1 MVSHGVFTIVD
12 ISDGAQWYSGGNITG
27 NSTTPTTFL
36 NSGITYAVEGDMY
49 LNTSTQNTY
58 RCVESGDS
66 SSAKWVYVN
75 NIKGVHGDTG
85 KGVSSIVNQ
94 YYLSTSNTTQTGG
107 SWSSTVPPY
116 VENCYYWTKSHII
129 WTDNTETDTTAVL
142 DNGLT
147 DANANAIDARKVATN
162 YLAVDNTGIMVADMN
177 DGEQKPSTATGR
189 NVFIDNDSVDIR
201 NGTLI
206 LASFTGDNTKFYDPV
221 YQKEL
226 ATFGTSGAI
235 IGANNE
241 QRFIIEKDGIKST
254 NDSGATVFSVNSTE
268 GTIVTEAEV
277 APSGETKVF
286 SSTSITL
293 DTVGSGFSVDV
304 TFYNK
309 SLTAIITIE
318 YCNSDLTNVKVNSV
332 SSSAIQTSGPAIGFN
347 ASTYS
352 ITLPPF
358 TFTHGTAQTTT
369 YTITASFVNIFGDSY
384 NLTAVETIT
393 YDGAITIELSSLDG
407 ECVRTSGNN
416 EQKSMFLGL
425 WSKVVYG
432 EIYQSSAYTKA
443 PAMTFGTRG
452 KNAILAPFSVTI
464 GEDLYANNDNQL
476 SIGRYNINNDEFSPL
491 AFAVGNG
498 RSDLERSNAFSVDW
512 DGNTIVEG
520 NLEVN
525 GELLSNID
533 ATKLNNCNDGID
545 PRKYYYLDGSG
556 TNKPTTAWVF
566 LKCFEISGSNVVQIA
581 SVMNTTDPYMYLR
594 SRNSSGTWS
603 SWKTFSMAG
612 HKHAASDI
620 TSGTLP
626 IARGGTGSTGT
637 TYTETIADIITKGTN
652 ITISS
657 ARYAQWGKIAQIYL
671 VLKTTAAL
679 SGNKV
684 VATLVD
690 GKRPRTFAGAIVNYD
705 GTGIIY
711 TNGEIH
717 VNKSYASGTTL
728 NIEATYILP

>member
-1 MVSHGVFTIVD
+1 LVNADGSFDVSNVT
-12 ISDGAQWYSGGNITG
+12 WSGGTPTAGTSLASFGSTARIG
-27 NSTTPTTFL
+27 STT
-36 NSGITYAVEGDMY
+36 D
-49 LNTSTQNTY
+49 
-58 RCVESGDS
+58 
-66 SSAKWVYVN
+66 N
-75 NIKGVHGDTG
+75 N
-85 KGVSSIVNQ
+85 
-94 YYLSTSNTTQTGG
+94 L
-107 SWSSTVPPY
+107 
-116 VENCYYWTKSHII
+116 
-129 WTDNTETDTTAVL
+129 
-142 DNGLT
+142 
-147 DANANAIDARKVATN
+147 
-162 YLAVDNTGIMVADMN
+162 
-177 DGEQKPSTATGR
+177 
-189 NVFIDNDSVDIR
+189 FIDSDSIDIR
-201 NGTLI
+201 KGQQV

-221 YQKEL
+221 YKKEL
-226 ATFGTSGAI
+226 ATFGISGAI

-254 NDSGATVFSVNSTE
+254 NNKGATVFSVNSTD
-268 GTIVTEAEV
+268 GTVVTEAEV

-293 DTVGSGFSVDV
+293 DTVGSGFSADV

-384 NLTAVETIT
+384 NLTVVETIT
-393 YDGAITIELSSLDG
+393 YDGAVTIELSSLDG

-566 LKCFEISGSNVVQIA
+566 LKCFEIFGGNVVQIA

-637 TYTETIADIITKGTN
+637 TYTETISSIVTKGTN